1 MTKATRL
8 GAIGLLVAGG
18 AAAVGASTTKDTDG
32 NNRVLSGSD
41 TLKLVVQQVLTNTP
55 GAVPGPTAPVSG
67 NSTDGTYFVGGGQSV
82 SDSAITA
89 NTQQISVGTASL
101 KNTAYIGIK
110 IDSEN
115 SGTNT
120 LAIQGTTE
128 ALLLGLDGLS
138 ILANNTANGAPTAP
152 SGLGLGLAVAG
163 KSFIVNAHNA
173 DGSEDTTHAPTFP
186 GSATGANANYGA
198 VFDGTHWTYTLQ
210 SSIDVIR
217 LIYGG
222 LHHNG
227 PSNIGDFNA
236 NSDVRRSLANQWESI
251 FNTTTAVSGTKQLNH
266 AYRRSDLAGTT
277 NAFIAL
283 VGFGTRKL
291 GTLTGNVSGTN
302 KTTSPF
308 ANDAAAAGLTVGNAT
323 GAITLSKSDGTP
335 VNNDPTANGPL
346 GQYLAL
352 ARNDVNQIVVNNAG
366 SGDQLDLDPIRR
378 PATHTG
384 AKSIDLVASPGS
396 AALSGT
402 LGLVQT
408 IFYPDTAGITQAQ
421 AYPTI
426 LADSGAFD
434 FLSAGPGGFDTA
446 PVGPTLAQN
455 FLQPYWLSDGSSVTG
470 GNVTT
475 NHQQL
480 NATGD
485 HYVTVVVTKA
495 KGARDPDVDIAVI
508 NDGDPA
514 NIHLATPPAQ
524 FYKHH
529 YNNVTTLNNVPA
541 VAYANDDGRAFNGP
555 VRNDLTG
562 AYVKDANNRELAAGW
577 YKVRSL
583 GAPVPATN
591 AAFLPY
597 APNLQQTTSDFQTGA
612 LIAADP
618 KSIGFTGRG
627 VDTNT
632 TGSAFNTVIQ
642 ALWLSG
648 DHAANVNF
656 NSALSTPPTDQN
668 VLNLLVNPDGSIHA
682 SPLDTAQGAAVYP
695 LARRTYLATLVGFS
709 ENPPWSRAGKTR
721 ATGTDPGPGTYTF
734 NPAAVASDT
743 GPAVRGLQGEEYELA
758 KAFGDSD
765 HVGAA
770 FLANGFIPLPPTS
783 AYIYS
788 APPPP
793 VNGVYAL
800 DYPELNST
808 APTASFLATGAGAT
822 PGGTNRDATI
832 VSPPVLKAYGVSS
845 SAAGA
850 PPTSPYPF
858 HAPWPDPSFPAY

>member
-18 AAAVGASTTKDTDG
+18 AAAVGASTSIDVTG

-55 GAVPGPTAPVSG
+55 AAAPGSGAAPTE
-67 NSTDGTYFVGGGQSV
+67 STNGTYFVGGGQSV
-82 SDSAITA
+82 SDSAIDK

-101 KNTAYIGIK
+101 KNTIYVGVS
-110 IDSEN
+110 IDSDGN
-115 SGTNT
+115 GS
-120 LAIQGTTE
+120 LDLPIQGTTE

-138 ILANNTANGAPTAP
+138 ILGNDTASGVPASP
-152 SGLGLGLAVAG
+152 SGVTGTLGLAVAN
-163 KSFIVNAHNA
+163 KSFAVHSHNA
-173 DGSEDTTHAPTFP
+173 DGSENTTIPPTFP

-198 VFDGTHWTYTLQ
+198 VSDGAGHWTYTLQ
-210 SSIDVIR
+210 SSIDALR

-227 PSNIGDFNA
+227 TGGIGDFNA
-236 NSDVRRSLANQWESI
+236 NSDVRRSLANQWEAI
-251 FNTTTAVSGTKQLNH
+251 FNTNTAVSGTNQLNH

-323 GAITLSKSDGTP
+323 GAIVLTNANNTTI
-335 VNNDPTANGPL
+335 NNDPTATDTSASAL
-346 GQYLAL
+346 FTYLAL
-352 ARNDVNQIVVNNAG
+352 ARNDVNSVVVNNAG

-378 PATHTG
+378 TAARTG
-384 AKSIDLVASPGS
+384 LRSLDFVASPGS
-396 AALSGT
+396 APSAGT

-408 IFYPDTAGITQAQ
+408 VFYPDTPNIALSQT
-421 AYPTI
+421 YPTVA
-426 LADSGAFD
+426 ADPGAFD
-434 FLSAGPGGFDTA
+434 FLPAGNAGKDSA
-446 PVGPTLAQN
+446 PVGASFASNL
-455 FLQPYWLSDGSSVTG
+455 LQPYWLSDGSPVTG

-480 NATGD
+480 DSTGL
-485 HYVTVVVTKA
+485 HYVTVTVTNA
-495 KGARDPDVDIAVI
+495 KGVRSPDVDIAVL
-508 NDGDPA
+508 NDGTT
-514 NIHLATPPAQ
+514 NVQLATPPVL
-524 FYKHH
+524 FYAHH
-529 YNNVTTLNNVPA
+529 YNNVSRLNNLPVTA
-541 VAYANDDGRAFNGP
+541 FANDDGRAYNGP
-555 VRNDLTG
+555 VRDDLSG
-562 AYVKDANNRELAAGW
+562 AYVKDNNNRELASGW

-583 GAPVPATN
+583 SQSTATSPAFYT
-591 AAFLPY
+591 Y
-597 APNLQQTTSDFQTGA
+597 APNLQQTNSDFQTGA

-627 VDTNT
+627 VDVSPLT
-632 TGSAFNTVIQ
+632 TAFNSSIQ

-648 DHAANVNF
+648 S
-656 NSALSTPPTDQN
+656 SASGFDPTLSTPPSDQN
-668 VLNLLVNPDGSIHA
+668 VLNLLVNPNGAVQPSV
-682 SPLDTAQGAAVYP
+682 PTLNTTATAAVYP

-709 ENPPWSRAGKTR
+709 ENPKWSVAQG
-721 ATGTDPGPGTYTF
+721 GSGTF
-734 NPAAVASDT
+734 NPAAVASDG
-743 GPAVRGLQGEEYELA
+743 GPAVRGLQGEEYALA
-758 KAFGDSD
+758 AAFGDSD

-770 FLANGFIPLPPTS
+770 FLANGFIPLPATS
-783 AYIYS
+783 AYVGS
-788 APPPP
+788 ASPPA

-808 APTASFLATGAGAT
+808 APTASYLATGTGAT

-832 VSPPVLKAYGVSS
+832 ASPPVLKPYGTSS
-845 SAAGA
+845 AAAGA

-858 HAPWPDPSFPAY
+858 HSPWPDPAFPAY